1 MNKTA
6 KTAMITALT
15 LCAVGMVLSTAGYFA
30 GGKDFN
36 DSSGHVYISGGT
48 DSARKNL
55 EVMEKQQMNAFT
67 KLNVDF
73 QNFDLDIRKSGDD
86 CYYMEY
92 RLEKGGNENPLT
104 WENKGGEL
112 TLQET
117 SSGKGSYYI
126 SYDLGNLLHHTETQK
141 QEEINTVILYVPQ
154 DARFSEAR
162 IQLADGDLT
171 AEQFSCKNMTANFL
185 DGDMILDQGKFADGV
200 ITLADGDL
208 KTNHSSFSGNLEIN
222 NSDGDVFIQMENGNA
237 AKMNIHLK
245 TTDGDV
251 ITDNLPQGKSERK
264 EDSSLY
270 ENNVDGATSTLNV
283 ICRDGDITLIESAK
297 Q

>member
-15 LCAVGMVLSTAGYFA
+15 LCVVGMVLSTAGYFA

-36 DSSGHVYISGGT
+36 DSSGHVYVSGGT

-55 EVMEKQQMNAFT
+55 EVMEKQQINAFT

-92 RLEKGGNENPLT
+92 RMEKGGNENPLT
-104 WENKGGEL
+104 WENKDGEL

-117 SSGKGSYYI
+117 SGGKGSYYI

-141 QEEINTVILYVPQ
+141 QEEIKTERLRLKLQKQTQKHVNSVLYL
-154 DARFSEAR
+154 
-162 IQLADGDLT
+162 I
-171 AEQFSCKNMTANFL
+171 
-185 DGDMILDQGKFADGV
+185 
-200 ITLADGDL
+200 
-208 KTNHSSFSGNLEIN
+208 
-222 NSDGDVFIQMENGNA
+222 
-237 AKMNIHLK
+237 
-245 TTDGDV
+245 DV
-251 ITDNLPQGKSERK
+251 ICHS
-264 EDSSLY
+264 
-270 ENNVDGATSTLNV
+270 VD
-283 ICRDGDITLIESAK
+283 
-297 Q
+297 

>member
-15 LCAVGMVLSTAGYFA
+15 LCVVGMVLSTAGYFA

-36 DSSGHVYISGGT
+36 DSSGHVYVSGGT

-55 EVMEKQQMNAFT
+55 EVMEKQQINAFT

-92 RLEKGGNENPLT
+92 RMEKGGNENPLT
-104 WENKGGEL
+104 WENKDGEL

-117 SSGKGSYYI
+117 SGGKGSYYI

-222 NSDGDVFIQMENGNA
+222 NSDGEFSY
-237 AKMNIHLK
+237 KWK
-245 TTDGDV
+245 TAM
-251 ITDNLPQGKSERK
+251 QQR
-264 EDSSLY
+264 
-270 ENNVDGATSTLNV
+270 
-283 ICRDGDITLIESAK
+283 
-297 Q
+297 

>member
-1 MNKTA
+1 
-6 KTAMITALT
+6 
-15 LCAVGMVLSTAGYFA
+15 
-30 GGKDFN
+30 
-36 DSSGHVYISGGT
+36 
-48 DSARKNL
+48 
-55 EVMEKQQMNAFT
+55 
-67 KLNVDF
+67 
-73 QNFDLDIRKSGDD
+73 
-86 CYYMEY
+86 
-92 RLEKGGNENPLT
+92 
-104 WENKGGEL
+104 
-112 TLQET
+112 
-117 SSGKGSYYI
+117 
-126 SYDLGNLLHHTETQK
+126 
-141 QEEINTVILYVPQ
+141 
-154 DARFSEAR
+154 
-162 IQLADGDLT
+162 
-171 AEQFSCKNMTANFL
+171 MTANFL

-200 ITLADGDL
+200 ITLDDGDL
-208 KTNHSSFSGNLEIN
+208 KTNHRSFSCYLEIK

>member
-15 LCAVGMVLSTAGYFA
+15 LCVVGMVLSTAGYFA

-36 DSSGHVYISGGT
+36 DSSGHVYVSGGT

-55 EVMEKQQMNAFT
+55 EVMEKQQINAFT

-92 RLEKGGNENPLT
+92 RMEKGGNENPLT
-104 WENKGGEL
+104 WENKDGEL

-117 SSGKGSYYI
+117 SGGKGSYYI

-154 DARFSEAR
+154 DARFSESQDSACR
-162 IQLADGDLT
+162 WRSDCRTVLMQKYDSKLFGWRYDTG
-171 AEQFSCKNMTANFL
+171 S
-185 DGDMILDQGKFADGV
+185 GK
-200 ITLADGDL
+200 
-208 KTNHSSFSGNLEIN
+208 
-222 NSDGDVFIQMENGNA
+222 
-237 AKMNIHLK
+237 
-245 TTDGDV
+245 
-251 ITDNLPQGKSERK
+251 
-264 EDSSLY
+264 
-270 ENNVDGATSTLNV
+270 
-283 ICRDGDITLIESAK
+283 ICRWSHYTCRWRSEDKSQQL
-297 Q
+297 QR

>member
-6 KTAMITALT
+6 KTAMITALM
-15 LCAVGMVLSTAGYFA
+15 LCVVGMVLSTAGYFA

-36 DSSGHVYISGGT
+36 DSSGHVYVSGGT

-55 EVMEKQQMNAFT
+55 EVMEKQQINAFT

-92 RLEKGGNENPLT
+92 RMEKGGNENPLT
-104 WENKGGEL
+104 WENKDGEL

-117 SSGKGSYYI
+117 SGGKGSYYI

-154 DARFSEAR
+154 DWCATRQVDKLNNE
-162 IQLADGDLT
+162 
-171 AEQFSCKNMTANFL
+171 NFFFPGTVYVPGCL
-185 DGDMILDQGKFADGV
+185 C
-200 ITLADGDL
+200 
-208 KTNHSSFSGNLEIN
+208 N
-222 NSDGDVFIQMENGNA
+222 VF
-237 AKMNIHLK
+237 
-245 TTDGDV
+245 
-251 ITDNLPQGKSERK
+251 
-264 EDSSLY
+264 
-270 ENNVDGATSTLNV
+270 
-283 ICRDGDITLIESAK
+283 
-297 Q
+297 

>member
-1 MNKTA
+1 
-6 KTAMITALT
+6 
-15 LCAVGMVLSTAGYFA
+15 
-30 GGKDFN
+30 
-36 DSSGHVYISGGT
+36 
-48 DSARKNL
+48 
-55 EVMEKQQMNAFT
+55 
-67 KLNVDF
+67 
-73 QNFDLDIRKSGDD
+73 
-86 CYYMEY
+86 MEY

-117 SSGKGSYYI
+117 SGGKGSYYI

>member
-117 SSGKGSYYI
+117 SGGKGSYYI

-154 DARFSEAR
+154 PGFS
-162 IQLADGDLT
+162 LP
-171 AEQFSCKNMTANFL
+171 M
-185 DGDMILDQGKFADGV
+185 
-200 ITLADGDL
+200 
-208 KTNHSSFSGNLEIN
+208 EI
-222 NSDGDVFIQMENGNA
+222 
-237 AKMNIHLK
+237 
-245 TTDGDV
+245 
-251 ITDNLPQGKSERK
+251 
-264 EDSSLY
+264 
-270 ENNVDGATSTLNV
+270 
-283 ICRDGDITLIESAK
+283 
-297 Q
+297 